1 MRNLFAAFLLA
12 LPFAAL
18 AGGTDLNT
26 ATAEELDALPGIGP
40 ATAAN
45 ILAYRAEHGGFGSVD
60 ELDAVSGIGEATMA
74 KVRPLVTVGPKPG
87 AAGAAAAPAPADDRG
102 EAEAPAPRKRTPSKA
117 PESEASDTATSATA
131 GAAATASPAAASSGS
146 GCPVNVNTADATWLQ
161 DLPGVGAA
169 KAAAILQNRTDAGTF
184 ATCDEL
190 DRVPGFGAASIA
202 KLKACCVTK

>member
-1 MRNLFAAFLLA
+1 MRNLFAALLLA
-12 LPFAAL
+12 LPFAAF
-18 AGGTDLNT
+18 AGGIDLNT

-87 AAGAAAAPAPADDRG
+87 AAGAAASPAASEAPDG
-102 EAEAPAPRKRTPSKA
+102 EDAGPAPRKRTPSKA
-117 PESEASDTATSATA
+117 PPSEAASDEAPPAPPKA
-131 GAAATASPAAASSGS
+131 NPPAAAASGS
-146 GCPVNVNTADATWLQ
+146 GCPVNINTADAAWLQ

-169 KAAAILQNRTDAGTF
+169 KAAAILQNRTDAGAF

>member
-18 AGGTDLNT
+18 AGGIDLNT

-87 AAGAAAAPAPADDRG
+87 AAGAAAAPAPAENGGD
-102 EAEAPAPRKRTPSKA
+102 AEAPSPRKRTPSKA
-117 PESEASDTATSATA
+117 PESEASQDATTSPP
-131 GAAATASPAAASSGS
+131 AAAPPTASSGS
-146 GCPVNVNTADATWLQ
+146 GCPVNINTADATWLQ

-169 KAAAILQNRTDAGTF
+169 KAAAILQNRTDAGAF
-184 ATCDEL
+184 ATCEEL